1 MKQLSK
7 NQIKKGAEEVS
18 EALRNFFG
26 SGNRYG
32 KKLSLII
39 FLFLFNINIS
49 TPGAQGE
56 AGTSMAVTS
65 QPTKEELYTRSVKD
79 KIKTSLIVE
88 VDRYI
93 QREAPGSKL
102 DSELL
107 IDKCVEYDTDIIF
120 VLAQGLLESHFGTK
134 GIATKTNSVWNVGA
148 YDNQTPRNWYNHPDE
163 SLEPYLKLVNEK
175 YFINVTTEG
184 DTIYKNIYQMT
195 KDRGYINYKGKR
207 FASAKGYENGMRKLM
222 IKINAETSINFY
234 QEILILPNEKLLA
247 YFGPPDIGLTPE
259 AFMALN

>member
-102 DSELL
+102 DSELFTKRL
-107 IDKCVEYDTDIIF
+107 
-120 VLAQGLLESHFGTK
+120 SH
-134 GIATKTNSVWNVGA
+134 
-148 YDNQTPRNWYNHPDE
+148 
-163 SLEPYLKLVNEK
+163 
-175 YFINVTTEG
+175 
-184 DTIYKNIYQMT
+184 
-195 KDRGYINYKGKR
+195 KR
-207 FASAKGYENGMRKLM
+207 L
-222 IKINAETSINFY
+222 
-234 QEILILPNEKLLA
+234 
-247 YFGPPDIGLTPE
+247 
-259 AFMALN
+259 